1 VCLFPWSSLTYIIPP
16 KTYIIIIFWLQY
28 EIIIIRVPRG
38 TPKEIVLS
46 ITETI
51 KSLLEKRILVID
63 GAMGTQIQDLEVP
76 QEAWID
82 DKDVDQEGCNEL
94 LNHSAPDIIKRI
106 HKRYAMAGADL
117 IKTNTFGTMPWVL
130 DEYQM
135 GERAYELSKKGA
147 VLVKEICEEYGTEA
161 SPKFV
166 LGSIGPGTKLPSLG
180 HIHYD
185 EMFEGYKLCAL
196 GLIDGGCD
204 VFLLETCQDP
214 LQIKA
219 AIHACNDAST
229 ERQVEVPIMVSVT
242 IELSGSM
249 LIGTDVTTIVTI
261 LEPFDILS
269 LGFNC
274 GTGPDQV
281 KKHLKTLSELCDIPI
296 SVHANAGL
304 PQNRGGY
311 TYYPM
316 GPDEF
321 TDKQLEFT
329 AFDGVSFLGG
339 CCGTT
344 PQHIQALKKAVEVIK
359 PKKPSGSIEPS
370 IASLFNT
377 IELFQEPAPLLI
389 GERSNSTG
397 SKAFRELIIASDY
410 EGTLTVGQAQVRDG
424 AHCLD
429 VNVEFAGRD
438 GAVDMAAVM
447 ELYNQKIPLPLMPD
461 ATRANT
467 MEEGLKCIGGKPIIN
482 SVNLED
488 GEEKF
493 HAICKLA
500 KKYGTALV
508 CLTIDEV
515 GMAKTKEDKVA
526 QAERMYAMAVNGHGI
541 DPRNLIFDM
550 LTFTVGSGDLEYRDA
565 AIQTLAAIKELHI
578 RHPEVGSTLGLSN
591 ISFGLAINARRYLN
605 SVFLHHCLQAG
616 LTSVIINVKHI
627 VPLAKMSEE
636 DKAIC
641 EELLFAPDDQSLFNF
656 IDYFSDAVIEDDSND
671 EEYEAM
677 SNEEKIAK
685 LLLDGDKERMI
696 PLVEEARQEI
706 EADKIVNEILIDAMK
721 VVGELFGSGQMQLPF
736 VLQSAET
743 MKTTVDYLNP
753 YLTKQEKETETK
765 LVIGTVKGDVHDV
778 GKNLVDIILSN
789 NGFTVINVGIKT
801 QLETYLEAHKEHNV
815 QAIGMS
821 GLLVKSTAVMK
832 DNLEAM
838 AEMGLEIPVLLGG
851 AALTRS
857 FVDDFCRPIY
867 KGPIFYCRDA
877 FDGVIAMGRIEKY
890 NEDNSVGLDTRMA
903 GDMVERKEKVKKEVV
918 IPPFEEIKMPDRSV
932 EIPTPPFW
940 GRRVLQKEDL
950 DSDMIYKWINTRSV
964 FKMHWGYKSKGMDKD
979 AYKKLIDE
987 TVYPAFERLKK
998 EFVDKKLFEPTIIY
1012 GYYPCRSDDQELF
1025 LFDESEG
1032 WNIDANANREPL
1044 NKVIGRAVTKFSF
1057 PRQGRKPH
1065 RALSDFFRHDRH
1077 DVIALTC
1084 VSAGPKFAAYEKEL
1098 YDAGKYL
1105 EYNMVHGLS
1114 VELAEA
1120 LAEVVHKQIRLDL
1133 NIASEDEGHTLRD
1146 VRMNRYQGARY
1157 SFGYPACPD
1166 LEASRELFDMLKPE
1180 DFGIELSETFQ
1191 IHPEQ
1196 STTALVVHHKS
1207 ATYYSV

>member
-1 VCLFPWSSLTYIIPP
+1 MST
-16 KTYIIIIFWLQY
+16 
-28 EIIIIRVPRG
+28 
-38 TPKEIVLS
+38 
-46 ITETI
+46 TETI
-51 KSLLEKRILVID
+51 KSLLEQRILVID

-76 QEAWID
+76 TEAWID
-82 DKDVDQEGCNEL
+82 DKGVDQEGCNEL
-94 LNHSAPDIIKRI
+94 LNHTAPELIGRI

-117 IKTNTFGTMPWVL
+117 LKTNTFGTMPWVL

-147 VLVKEICEEYGTEA
+147 ELVKAICNEYGTEE

-185 EMFEGYKLCAL
+185 EMYEGYKLCAL

-219 AIHACNDAST
+219 ALHACQGANE
-229 ERQVEVPIMVSVT
+229 ERNVQLPIMVSVT

-249 LIGTDVTTIVTI
+249 LIGTDAATIVTI

-281 KKHLKTLSELCDIPI
+281 KKHLKTLSELCAIPI

-344 PQHIQALKKAVEVIK
+344 PQHIQALKKAVEVLV
-359 PKKPSGSIEPS
+359 PKKPTGSIEPS

-377 IELFQEPAPLLI
+377 TALFQEPAPLLI
-389 GERSNSTG
+389 GERSNATG
-397 SKAFRELIIASDY
+397 SKAFRELIIEGDY

-438 GAVDMAAVM
+438 GATDMAAVM
-447 ELYNQKIPLPLMPD
+447 EIYNQKIPLPIMPD
-461 ATRANT
+461 ATRVNT
-467 MEEGLKCIGGKPIIN
+467 MEAALKCIGGKPIIN

-488 GEEKF
+488 GEEKLD
-493 HAICKLA
+493 AICKLA
-500 KKYGTALV
+500 KKFGCALV

-515 GMAKTKEDKVA
+515 GMAKTTQTKLE
-526 QAERMYAMAVNGHGI
+526 QAERIYDLAVNRHGI

-565 AIQTLAAIKELHI
+565 AIQTLEAIRELHI

-591 ISFGLAINARRYLN
+591 ISFGLDINARRYLN
-605 SVFLHHCLQAG
+605 SVFLHRCLQAG
-616 LTSVIINVKHI
+616 MTSVIINVKHI
-627 VPLAKMSEE
+627 VPLAKMSDE
-636 DKAIC
+636 DREIC
-641 EELLFAPDDQSLFNF
+641 EELLFAPDDQSLFKF
-656 IDYFSDAVIEDDSND
+656 IEHFSDTVIDDEAND
-671 EEYEAM
+671 EAYEAM
-677 SNEEKIAK
+677 NNEEKIAR

-696 PLVEEARQEI
+696 PLVEKARKKI
-706 EADKIVNEILIDAMK
+706 HPDTIVNEILIDAMK

-753 YLTKQEKETETK
+753 YLTKQEKDTDTT
-765 LVIGTVKGDVHDV
+765 LVIGTVRGDVHDV

-789 NGFTVINVGIKT
+789 NGFKVVNVGIKT
-801 QLETYLEAHKEHNV
+801 DLQEYLDVVARQPI

-838 AEMGLEIPVLLGG
+838 AEMGMEIPVLLGG

-877 FDGVIAMGRIEKY
+877 FDGVIAMSRIEKY

-903 GDMVERKEKVKKEVV
+903 GDMVVYEKKVKKEVV
-918 IPPFEEIKMPDRSV
+918 IPPFEEIKMPEAQNV
-932 EIPTPPFW
+932 PTPPFW

-950 DSDMIYKWINTRSV
+950 DLDMV
-964 FKMHWGYKSKGMDKD
+964 FNWVNQRTVIKFHWGYKSKGMTKEEYQKLLDK
-979 AYKKLIDE
+979 
-987 TVYPAFERLKK
+987 TVYPAYERLKK
-998 EFVDKKLFEPTIIY
+998 EFIEKELFEPTIIY
-1012 GYYPCRSDDQELF
+1012 GYYPCRSIDQELY

-1032 WNIDANANREPL
+1032 WNVDANANREPL
-1044 NKVIGRAVTKFSF
+1044 DKVIGRAVGTFSF

-1065 RALSDFFRHDRH
+1065 RALSDFFHHDRH
-1077 DVIALTC
+1077 DVIPITC
-1084 VSAGPKFAAYEKEL
+1084 VSAGSKFSAYEKEL

-1105 EYNMVHGLS
+1105 EYNMVHGFS

-1120 LAEVVHKQIRLDL
+1120 LAEVAHKQIRLDL
-1133 NIASEDEGHTLRD
+1133 NIADNEGSSLRD

-1166 LEASRELFDMLKPE
+1166 LEQSRLIFDLLKPDE
-1180 DFGIELSETFQ
+1180 FGIELSET
-1191 IHPEQ
+1191 
-1196 STTALVVHHKS
+1196 
-1207 ATYYSV
+1207 

>member
-1 VCLFPWSSLTYIIPP
+1 
-16 KTYIIIIFWLQY
+16 
-28 EIIIIRVPRG
+28 
-38 TPKEIVLS
+38 LS
-46 ITETI
+46 ITQTI
-51 KSLLEKRILVID
+51 KSLLEQRILVID
-63 GAMGTQIQDLEVP
+63 GAMGTQIQDLTVP
-76 QEAWID
+76 SEAWID
-82 DKDVDQEGCNEL
+82 DKGVDQEGCNEL
-94 LNHSAPDIIKRI
+94 LNHTAPELISRI

-117 IKTNTFGTMPWVL
+117 LKTNTFGTMPWVL

-147 VLVKEICEEYGTEA
+147 ELVKAICDEYATPEA
-161 SPKFV
+161 PRFV
-166 LGSIGPGTKLPSLG
+166 LGAIGPGTKLPSLG

-185 EMFEGYKLCAL
+185 EMFEGYKVVAL

-219 AIHACNDAST
+219 ALHGCEAANE
-229 ERQVEVPIMVSVT
+229 ERGAKLPIMVSVT

-249 LIGTDVTTIVTI
+249 LIGTDAMTIATI

-281 KKHLKTLSELCDIPI
+281 KKHLKTLSELCAIPI

-321 TDKQLEFT
+321 TAKQLEFT

-344 PQHIQALKKAVEVIK
+344 PQHIQALKKAVGTLV
-359 PKKPSGSIEPS
+359 PKKPTGKIEPS
-370 IASLFNT
+370 IASLFAT
-377 IELFQEPAPLLI
+377 TELFQKPAPLLI

-438 GAVDMAAVM
+438 GAVDMKVIM

-461 ATRANT
+461 ATRVHT

-488 GEEKF
+488 GIEKF
-493 HAICKLA
+493 DAICKLA
-500 KKYGTALV
+500 KKFGTALV

-515 GMAKTKEDKVA
+515 GMAKTTEDKVA
-526 QAERMYAMAVNGHGI
+526 QAERMYDMAVNGHGI
-541 DPRNLIFDM
+541 DPRNLIFDV

-565 AIQTLAAIKELHI
+565 AIQTLEAIRELHI

-591 ISFGLAINARRYLN
+591 ISFGLDANARRYLN
-605 SVFLHHCLQAG
+605 SVFLHHCLEVG
-616 LTSVIINVKHI
+616 LTTVIINVKHI
-627 VPLAKMSEE
+627 IPLAKMSEA

-641 EELLFAPDDQSLFNF
+641 EELLFTPDDQSLFKF
-656 IDYFSDAVIEDDSND
+656 IEHFSDAVIDDDAND
-671 EEYEAM
+671 EAYEAM
-677 SNEEKIAK
+677 SSEEKIAR

-696 PLVEEARQEI
+696 PLVEEARHEI
-706 EADKIVNEILIDAMK
+706 EADRIVNEILIDAMK

-753 YLTKQEKETETK
+753 YLSKQEKDTDTT

-789 NGFTVINVGIKT
+789 NGFKVVNVGIKT
-801 QLETYLEAHKEHNV
+801 DLQEYLDVVERQPI

-838 AEMGLEIPVLLGG
+838 AEMGLTIPVLLGG

-857 FVDDFCRPIY
+857 FVDDFCRPVY

-877 FDGVIAMGRIEKY
+877 FDGVIAMSRIEKY
-890 NEDNSVGLDTRMA
+890 NEDTSIGLDTRLA
-903 GDMVERKEKVKKEVV
+903 GDMVEHVKKEEKEVI
-918 IPPFEEIKMPDRSV
+918 IPPFAELKMPEPQAV
-932 EIPTPPFW
+932 PTPPFW
-940 GRRVLQKEDL
+940 GRRVLLKEDL
-950 DSDMIYKWINTRSV
+950 DLDMIFNWVNQKTVIK
-964 FKMHWGYKSKGMDKD
+964 FHWGYKSKGMTKE
-979 AYKKLIDE
+979 AYKKLLDT
-987 TVYPAFERLKK
+987 TVYPAYERLKR
-998 EFVDKKLFEPTIIY
+998 EFLEKGLFEPTILY
-1012 GYYPCRSDDQELF
+1012 GYYPCRSQDQELY

-1032 WNIDANANREPL
+1032 WNVDANANREAL
-1044 NKVIGRAVTKFSF
+1044 DKRIGTAVGVFSF
-1057 PRQGRKPH
+1057 PRQSKKPH
-1065 RALSDFFRHDRH
+1065 RALSDFFHHDRD

-1084 VSAGPKFAAYEKEL
+1084 VSAGSKFSAYEKEL

-1105 EYNMVHGLS
+1105 EYNMVHGFS

-1120 LAEVVHKQIRLDL
+1120 LAEVVHKQVRLDL
-1133 NIASEDEGHTLRD
+1133 NIADNEGSSLRD

-1166 LEASRELFDMLKPE
+1166 LEQSKLIFDLLKPE
-1180 DFGIELSETFQ
+1180 EFGIELSETFQ

-1196 STTALVVHHKS
+1196 STTALVVHHSK

>member
-1 VCLFPWSSLTYIIPP
+1 MNSTKKI
-16 KTYIIIIFWLQY
+16 
-28 EIIIIRVPRG
+28 
-38 TPKEIVLS
+38 KE
-46 ITETI
+46 
-51 KSLLEKRILVID
+51 LLNKRILVID
-63 GAMGTQIQDLEVP
+63 GATGTQIQNLDIP
-76 QEAWID
+76 KEAWLD
-82 DKDVDQEGCNEL
+82 ENGAEQEGCNEL
-94 LNHSAPDIIKRI
+94 LNATAPKLMQEV
-106 HKRYAMAGADL
+106 HNAYAKAGADL

-130 DEYQM
+130 DEYGM
-135 GERAYELSKKGA
+135 GDRAYELSKKGA
-147 VLVKEICEEYGTEA
+147 EIVKEICDKYSTPEQ
-161 SPKFV
+161 PRFV

-185 EMFEGYKLCAL
+185 EMTKGYTTTAL

-204 VFLLETCQDP
+204 IFLLETCQDP
-214 LQIKA
+214 LQIKS
-219 AIHACNDAST
+219 AIHACQEANSQ
-229 ERQVEVPIMVSVT
+229 RGVKLPIMVSVT

-249 LIGTDVTTIVTI
+249 LIGTDATTIVTI

-281 KKHLKTLSELCDIPI
+281 KKHIKTLSELCSIPI

-316 GPDEF
+316 GPIEF
-321 TDKQLEFT
+321 TQKQLEFIE
-329 AFDGVSFLGG
+329 FDGVSFLGG

-344 PQHIQALKKAVEVIK
+344 PQHIHALKKAVESIK
-359 PKKPSGSIEPS
+359 PKKPIGSIEPS

-377 IELFQEPAPLLI
+377 TELFQKPAPLLI
-389 GERSNSTG
+389 GERSNATG

-410 EGTLTVGQAQVRDG
+410 DGTLTVGQAQVRDG

-438 GAVDMAAVM
+438 GAKDMRAVM

-461 ATRANT
+461 ATRVNT
-467 MEEGLKCIGGKPIIN
+467 MEEALKCIGGKPIIN

-488 GEEKF
+488 GEDKLD
-493 HAICKLA
+493 AICQLS

-508 CLTIDEV
+508 CLTIDEK
-515 GMAKTKEDKVA
+515 GMAKTTKEKLEI
-526 QAERMYAMAVNGHGI
+526 AERIYDLAVNRHKI
-541 DPRNLIFDM
+541 NPRNLIFDM

-565 AIQTLAAIKELHI
+565 AIQTLEAIRELHI

-591 ISFGLAINARRYLN
+591 ISFGLDKNARIFLN
-605 SVFLHHCLQAG
+605 SVFLHHCIQAG

-627 VPLAKMSEE
+627 VPLTKMTKE
-636 DKAIC
+636 DIDIC
-641 EELLFAPDDQSLFNF
+641 EELLFSPDDQSLFKF
-656 IDYFSDAVIEDDSND
+656 IEHFSDKSIDDSSTD

-677 SNEEKIAK
+677 SSEEKIAS
-685 LLLDGDKERMI
+685 LLLDGDKDRMI
-696 PLVEEARQEI
+696 PLVEEVRQEI
-706 EADKIVNEILIDAMK
+706 EPDRIVNEILIDAMK

-743 MKTTVDYLNP
+743 MKATVDYLNP
-753 YLTKQEKETETK
+753 YLTKQEKETDTT

-789 NGFTVINVGIKT
+789 NGFKVINVGIKT
-801 QLETYLEAHKEHNV
+801 QLETYLDVHKKHKV

-821 GLLVKSTAVMK
+821 GLLVKSTAVMR

-838 AEMGLEIPVLLGG
+838 AEMGMDIPVLLGG

-867 KGPIFYCRDA
+867 KGAIFYCRDA
-877 FDGVIAMGRIEKY
+877 FDGVIAMSRIEKY
-890 NEDNSVGLDTRMA
+890 NEDPSVGLDTRLA
-903 GDMVERKEKVKKEVV
+903 GDMKERKEVKKKEII
-918 IPPFEEIKMPDRSV
+918 IPPFSEIKMPEPVD
-932 EIPTPPFW
+932 IPTPPFW
-940 GRRVLQKEDL
+940 GRRVMQKDNLDL
-950 DSDMIYKWINTRSV
+950 DMV
-964 FKMHWGYKSKGMDKD
+964 FGWVNQRTVIKMHWGYKSKGMSKED
-979 AYKKLIDE
+979 YQKLLND
-987 TVYPAFERLKK
+987 TVYPAYERLKR
-998 EFVDKKLFEPTIIY
+998 EFIERELFDPTIIY
-1012 GYYPCRSDDQELF
+1012 GYYPCRSSDQELI
-1025 LFDESEG
+1025 LFDEGEG
-1032 WNIDANANREPL
+1032 WNIDANANREPFD
-1044 NKVIGRAVTKFSF
+1044 KVVGRAVTQFSF
-1057 PRQGRKPH
+1057 PRQGRKPY

-1077 DVIALTC
+1077 DIVALTC
-1084 VSAGPKFAAYEKEL
+1084 VSAGDKFSVYEKEL

-1105 EYNMVHGLS
+1105 EYNMVHGFS

-1120 LAEVVHKQIRLDL
+1120 LAEIAHKQIRLDL
-1133 NIASEDEGHTLRD
+1133 NIAREDEGHTLRD

-1157 SFGYPACPD
+1157 SFGYAACPD
-1166 LEASRELFDMLKPE
+1166 LEQSRELFDILKPE
-1180 DFGIELSETFQ
+1180 EFGIELSETFQ

-1196 STTALVVHHKS
+1196 STSALVVHHPK
-1207 ATYYSV
+1207 ATYYAI

>member
-1 VCLFPWSSLTYIIPP
+1 M
-16 KTYIIIIFWLQY
+16 
-28 EIIIIRVPRG
+28 
-38 TPKEIVLS
+38 S

-51 KSLLEKRILVID
+51 KSLLNERILVID

-76 QEAWID
+76 AEAWID
-82 DKDVDQEGCNEL
+82 EKDVDQEGCNEL
-94 LNHSAPDIIKRI
+94 LNDTAPDIIKRI

-147 VLVKEICEEYGTEA
+147 QLVKEICDEYSTQKE
-161 SPKFV
+161 PRFV

-185 EMFEGYKLCAL
+185 EMYEGYKLCAL

-204 VFLLETCQDP
+204 IFLLETCQDP

-219 AIHACNDAST
+219 AIHACHDASS
-229 ERQVEVPIMVSVT
+229 ERAVEVPVMVSVT

-249 LIGTDVTTIVTI
+249 LIGTDATTIVTI

-281 KKHLKTLSELCDIPI
+281 KKHLKTLSELCAIPI

-329 AFDGVSFLGG
+329 AFSGVSFLGG

-344 PQHIQALKKAVEVIK
+344 PQHIQALKKAVATMK
-359 PKKPSGSIEPS
+359 PKAPSGYVEPS

-377 IELFQEPAPLLI
+377 TALFQEPAPLLI

-397 SKAFRELIIASDY
+397 SKAFRELIIEGDY
-410 EGTLTVGQAQVRDG
+410 EGTLQVGQAQVRDG

-438 GAVDMAAVM
+438 GAKDMKAVM

-461 ATRANT
+461 ATRVHT

-488 GEEKF
+488 GVEKF

-500 KKYGTALV
+500 KKFGTALV

-526 QAERMYAMAVNGHGI
+526 QAERMYDMAVNGHGI
-541 DPRNLIFDM
+541 DPRNLIFDV

-565 AIQTLAAIKELHI
+565 AIQTLEAIRELHK

-591 ISFGLAINARRYLN
+591 ISFGLDVNARRYLN

-616 LTSVIINVKHI
+616 LTTVIINVKHI
-627 VPLAKMSEE
+627 IPLAKMSEE
-636 DKAIC
+636 DKAVC
-641 EELLFAPDDQSLFNF
+641 EELLFNPDDQSLFKF
-656 IDYFSDAVIEDDSND
+656 IDHFADAVIEDEGAD
-671 EEYEAM
+671 EAYEAM
-677 SNEEKIAK
+677 SHEEKIAK

-696 PLVEEARQEI
+696 PLVEEARHEI
-706 EADKIVNEILIDAMK
+706 NPDTIVNEILIDAMK

-753 YLTKQEKETETK
+753 YLTKQEKDTDTT

-789 NGFTVINVGIKT
+789 NGYKVVNVGIKT
-801 QLETYLEAHKEHNV
+801 DLQEYLDVVERQSI

-838 AEMGLEIPVLLGG
+838 AQMGMTIPVLLGG

-903 GDMVERKEKVKKEVV
+903 GDMVKREKKVKKEVI
-918 IPPFEEIKMPDRSV
+918 IPPFEEIKMPQKV

-950 DSDMIYKWINTRSV
+950 DLNMV
-964 FKMHWGYKSKGMDKD
+964 FDWVNQKTVIKMHWGYKSKGMEKE
-979 AYKKLIDE
+979 AYQKLLDE
-987 TVYPAFERLKK
+987 TVYPAYERLKN
-998 EFVDKKLFEPTIIY
+998 EFIDKGLFEPTIIY
-1012 GYYPCRSDDQELF
+1012 GYYPCRSKDQELY
-1025 LFDESEG
+1025 LFDESQG
-1032 WNIDANANREPL
+1032 WNVDANANREPL
-1044 NKVIGRAVTKFSF
+1044 DKIIGNAVTTFSF
-1057 PRQGRKPH
+1057 PRQGRKPY

-1084 VSAGPKFAAYEKEL
+1084 VSAGSKFSAYEKEL

-1105 EYNMVHGLS
+1105 EYNMVHGFS

-1120 LAEVVHKQIRLDL
+1120 LAEVAHKQIRLDL

-1166 LEASRELFDMLKPE
+1166 LEQSRGIFDLLKPE
-1180 DFGIELSETFQ
+1180 EFGIELSETFQ

-1196 STTALVVHHKS
+1196 STTALVVHHKN
-1207 ATYYSV
+1207 ATYYAV

>member
-1 VCLFPWSSLTYIIPP
+1 M
-16 KTYIIIIFWLQY
+16 
-28 EIIIIRVPRG
+28 
-38 TPKEIVLS
+38 
-46 ITETI
+46 
-51 KSLLEKRILVID
+51 D

-76 QEAWID
+76 AQAWICN
-82 DKDVDQEGCNEL
+82 KGQDQEGCNEL
-94 LNHSAPDIIKRI
+94 LIDTAPQLLKRI

-130 DEYQM
+130 DEYGM
-135 GERAYELSKKGA
+135 GERAYELSCKGA
-147 VLVKEICEEYGTEA
+147 LLVKEICEEYSTPEQ
-161 SPKFV
+161 PKFV
-166 LGSIGPGTKLPSLG
+166 LGSMGPGTKLPSLG

-204 VFLLETCQDP
+204 IFLLETCQDP

-219 AIHACNDAST
+219 AIHACNDASA
-229 ERQVEVPIMVSVT
+229 ERKVEVPIMVSVT

-249 LIGTDVTTIVTI
+249 LIGTDAQTIVTI

-281 KKHLKTLSELCDIPI
+281 KKHLRTLSELCAIPI
-296 SVHANAGL
+296 SIHANAGL
-304 PQNRGGY
+304 PQNKGGY

-321 TDKQLEFT
+321 TQKQLEF
-329 AFDGVSFLGG
+329 AEFDGVSFLGG

-344 PQHIQALKKAVEVIK
+344 PQHIQALKKAVGVIK
-359 PKKPSGSIEPS
+359 PKKPTGSVEPS

-377 IELFQEPAPLLI
+377 TELFQEPAPLLI

-438 GAVDMAAVM
+438 GAVDMKAIM

-461 ATRANT
+461 ATRVHT

-515 GMAKTKEDKVA
+515 GMAKTKEDKVS
-526 QAERMYAMAVNGHGI
+526 QAERMYDMAVNGHGI

-565 AIQTLAAIKELHI
+565 AIQTLEAIRELHI

-616 LTSVIINVKHI
+616 LTTVIINVKHI

-641 EELLFAPDDQSLFNF
+641 EELLFSPDGQSLFKF
-656 IDYFSDAVIEDDSND
+656 IEHFSDAVIEDDGAD
-671 EEYEAM
+671 EAYEVM
-677 SNEEKIAK
+677 SHEEKITK

-696 PLVEEARQEI
+696 PLVEEARHNI
-706 EADKIVNEILIDAMK
+706 EPDRIVNEILIDAMK

-753 YLTKQEKETETK
+753 YLTKQEKETDTT

-789 NGFTVINVGIKT
+789 NGFKVINVGIKV
-801 QLETYLEAHKEHNV
+801 QLETFLETMKENEI

-838 AEMGLEIPVLLGG
+838 AEMGMEVPVLLGG

-877 FDGVIAMGRIEKY
+877 FDGVIAMSRIEKF
-890 NEDNSVGLDTRMA
+890 NEDNAVGLDTRLA
-903 GDMVERKEKVKKEVV
+903 GDMVERETVVKKEVV
-918 IPPFEEIKMPDRSV
+918 IPPFEQIKMPELQPV
-932 EIPTPPFW
+932 PTPPFW

-950 DSDMIYKWINTRSV
+950 DLEMIFNWVNQRTVIK
-964 FKMHWGYKSKGMDKD
+964 FHWGYKSKGMKKE
-979 AYKKLIDE
+979 AYQKLLDE
-987 TVYPAFERLKK
+987 TVYPAYERLKR
-998 EFVDKKLFEPTIIY
+998 EFIDKDLFDPTIIY
-1012 GYYPCRSDDQELF
+1012 GYYPCRSNDQELV

-1032 WNIDANANREPL
+1032 WNVDANANREPL
-1044 NKVIGRAVTKFSF
+1044 ANIIGRAVKEFSF

-1065 RALSDFFRHDRH
+1065 RALSDFFHHDRH

-1084 VSAGPKFAAYEKEL
+1084 VSAGSKFSAYEKEL

-1105 EYNMVHGLS
+1105 EYSMVHGFS

-1120 LAEVVHKQIRLDL
+1120 LAEVAHKQIRMDLDIL
-1133 NIASEDEGHTLRD
+1133 REDEGTTLRD
-1146 VRMNRYQGARY
+1146 VRMNRYQGSRY

-1166 LEASRELFDMLKPE
+1166 LEQSRVIFDLLKPE
-1180 DFGIELSETFQ
+1180 EFGIELSETFQ

-1196 STTALVVHHKS
+1196 STTALVVHHRRAS
-1207 ATYYSV
+1207 YYAV